1 MKKLIYSPPEITVVD
16 FKLERGFGGSDQ
28 SPYQDDTFLNKLG
41 LSFSRQTYYSTG
53 EDYSEYTDNSGAF
66 DIGGWASTD

>member
-16 FKLERGFGGSDQ
+16 FKVEHCFTSGELPNETILDR
-28 SPYQDDTFLNKLG
+28 LG

>member
-16 FKLERGFGGSDQ
+16 FKVEHCFFASGEELQ
-28 SPYQDDTFLNKLG
+28 NDTFLNRLG